1 MTDVIELN
9 PVDPGET
16 REFSISVVTD
26 TIGNALSILQEV
38 EDRLLER
45 RGPRPDDWP
54 IGRDLKVA
62 EGILRLCREDLW
74 KLGVI

>member
-16 REFSISVVTD
+16 REFSIGVATD

-38 EDRLLER
+38 EDRLLKKREL
-45 RGPRPDDWP
+45 RPDDWP
-54 IGRDLKVA
+54 IERDLKVA
-62 EGILRLCREDLW
+62 EGILRLCREDLQ
-74 KLGVI
+74 KLRAR